1 MEVMGGLMTT
11 KLENPRSVDDSHA
24 QFLRL
29 FLSSERELFRYVA
42 ALVPDISEV
51 EEIIQQTAVA
61 LWSKFDQYDPQQPFT
76 PWACRFAINIVKQW
90 AASQQRWKTLAT
102 DGLAEQLAGRRDAL
116 QPQFEER
123 LQHLGDCLQ
132 KLPAEQREIIETYY
146 WKQTGVEGIAAL
158 TGRTVAAIYKLL
170 QRSRV
175 LLRDCIQQ
183 AAQTGDSIP

>member
-1 MEVMGGLMTT
+1 MTT

-76 PWACRFAINIVKQW
+76 PWACRFAINTVKQW
-90 AASQQRWKTLAT
+90 AASRQRWKSLAT

-116 QPQFEER
+116 QPQLDDR
-123 LQHLGDCLQ
+123 LQHLRDCLQ
-132 KLPAEQREIIETYY
+132 KLPAEQREIIEAYY
-146 WKQTGVEGIAAL
+146 WKRSNVEGIATL

-175 LLRDCIQQ
+175 LLHDCIQQ
-183 AAQTGDSIP
+183 ATQTGDSIP